1 MSEKITLSGVPETML
16 QTVYARA
23 KETKTRGAITDNK
36 AVEII
41 DRLDYDFSMAD
52 KDAAML
58 SGVIARTIVLDK
70 LVKTYLAGHGGAV
83 VVNIACGLDTRC
95 YRMSG
100 YSHWYNLDLPETIA
114 VREKLLPESRK
125 ISQIAMSAMDDW
137 GGEIKGTSTDVLVI
151 IEGLTMYLS
160 ESDVKRIFDVIAARF
175 DRVTVLVETMNPM
188 VVKRFKEKSIEAS
201 KAKFTWGA
209 KNGAALAAL
218 LPDFHL
224 VEEHSL
230 CEGMAEFA
238 PVYKLLG
245 KIPAVS
251 NISNRIVVL
260 EKKRGGISMIWSTVW
275 VEAVVFTAL
284 FTALVMIPT
293 IKHPE
298 IGVHNYPP
306 DIQEEYFKT
315 YEHVPVA
322 PLSGR
327 TIAFKGFGIVLFTVL
342 LTYGAILAGA
352 DSFWTGA
359 EFAAILF
366 LIVGAWDMF
375 FLDWVLFAHL
385 KVFRLPGTEHMDK
398 AYAQKWF
405 HVKGMLFPGSLF
417 LVIISMLTGLLV
429 MWVK

>member
-1 MSEKITLSGVPETML
+1 
-16 QTVYARA
+16 
-23 KETKTRGAITDNK
+23 
-36 AVEII
+36 
-41 DRLDYDFSMAD
+41 
-52 KDAAML
+52 
-58 SGVIARTIVLDK
+58 
-70 LVKTYLAGHGGAV
+70 
-83 VVNIACGLDTRC
+83 
-95 YRMSG
+95 
-100 YSHWYNLDLPETIA
+100 
-114 VREKLLPESRK
+114 
-125 ISQIAMSAMDDW
+125 
-137 GGEIKGTSTDVLVI
+137 
-151 IEGLTMYLS
+151 
-160 ESDVKRIFDVIAARF
+160 
-175 DRVTVLVETMNPM
+175 
-188 VVKRFKEKSIEAS
+188 
-201 KAKFTWGA
+201 
-209 KNGAALAAL
+209 
-218 LPDFHL
+218 
-224 VEEHSL
+224 
-230 CEGMAEFA
+230 
-238 PVYKLLG
+238 
-245 KIPAVS
+245 
-251 NISNRIVVL
+251 
-260 EKKRGGISMIWSTVW
+260 MIWSTVW

-366 LIVGAWDMF
+366 LIVGAWDTF

-417 LVIISMLTGLLV
+417 LVIISMRSRTGACSLRRLRRMRACWTAAAV
-429 MWVK
+429 EARTSGRCSKSAQTARSKASTIRPSASKRRKRSTRTPF